1 MPIVIPQD
9 IPAYKKLLGE
19 NIFVMNNKR
28 AISQDIRPLE
38 IAILNLMPTKVETET
53 QFMRLLSNSPLQVN
67 ITLVSTSTYKSKNTA
82 AEYLDKFYK
91 NFNDIKD
98 KKFDGM
104 IITGAPVETM
114 DYEDVKYWNELK
126 DIFDFADKNV
136 TSTIYICWGA
146 QAALYYHYG
155 IRKKVLSEKVFGV
168 FEHKKNKEVF
178 EPLFK
183 GFDDTFYIPHSRHTT
198 VELEDIKKVKELVVL
213 SATDKTGLSIAKSK
227 DNKKIFLTGHMEYD
241 RDTLK
246 TEYERDL
253 NKGLEIKAPLNY
265 FIDLENKQVDVKWTS
280 TANLFYTNWLNY
292 YVYQVTPYEFE

>member
-1 MPIVIPQD
+1 MPIVIPED
-9 IPAYKKLLGE
+9 IPAYSKLLGE
-19 NIFVMNNKR
+19 NIFVMNDKR
-28 AISQDIRPLE
+28 AFSQDIRPLE

-67 ITLVSTSTYKSKNTA
+67 ITLVATKTYKSKNTT

-91 NFNDIKD
+91 NFDDIKD
-98 KKFDGM
+98 KHFDGM

-114 DYEDVKYWNELK
+114 AFEDVKYWEELK
-126 DIFDFADKNV
+126 AIFDFADKNV

-155 IRKKVLSEKVFGV
+155 ITKSVLPAKVFGV
-168 FEHKKNKEVF
+168 FPHTKSEIH

-183 GFDDTFYIPHSRHTT
+183 GIDDVFYIPHSRHTT
-198 VELEDIKKVKELVVL
+198 VDSNAIKKVKDLIVL
-213 SATDKTGLSIAKSK
+213 SETEATGVSVLKSR

-246 TEYERDL
+246 NEYERDL
-253 NKGLEIKAPLNY
+253 NKGMDIKAPLNY
-265 FIDLENKQVDVKWTS
+265 FSDEEKRIVNVKWSS

-292 YVYQVTPYEFE
+292 YVYQVTPFKF